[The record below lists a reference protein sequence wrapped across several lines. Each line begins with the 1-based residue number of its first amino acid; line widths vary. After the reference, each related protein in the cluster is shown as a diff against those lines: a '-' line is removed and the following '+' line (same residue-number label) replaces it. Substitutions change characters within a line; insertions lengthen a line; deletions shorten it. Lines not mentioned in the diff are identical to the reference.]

1 MRPFGATILDATG
14 HQLSVEE
21 KAFFRDV
28 RPFGFILFARNIDSP
43 DQVRALC
50 DEMREAA
57 GHEAVITI
65 DQEGGRV
72 QRMRAPQWR
81 DWMPPMELAA
91 RAGEQATKAF
101 TLMYR
106 IIAHELHSVGIDSNC
121 APLIDVAGPK
131 THPFLRNRCY
141 GETPGQVAEIG
152 RAVADALLAGGV
164 LPVMKHMPGHG
175 RATLD
180 SHHNLPRVDARRIDL
195 EAVDFAPFRSL
206 RDLPMG
212 MTAHLV
218 YNALDDTPATLS
230 SEVMRI
236 IRDDIGFDNLV
247 MTDDISMKALQ
258 MTPAESTRAAIAAG
272 CDVALFCNGPL
283 EERRAVAEAA
293 GEMTTAAQTRALRAM
308 DARQTPDDVD
318 IDALSAQLETLLGGA
333 LHG

>member
-1 MRPFGATILDATG
+1 M
-14 HQLSVEE
+14 
-21 KAFFRDV
+21 
-28 RPFGFILFARNIDSP
+28 RPFGFILFGRNIDSP
-43 DQVRALC
+43 DQLRALC

-57 GHEAVITI
+57 GHDAVITI

-72 QRMRAPQWR
+72 QRMRGPHWR
-81 DWMPPMELAA
+81 DWMPPLEMAE
-91 RAGEQATKAF
+91 RAGDQATTAF
-101 TLMYR
+101 YLMYR
-106 IIAHELHSVGIDSNC
+106 IIAHELASVGIDSNC
-121 APLIDVAGPK
+121 APLIDVASAK

-141 GETPGQVAEIG
+141 GDTPGQVAAIG
-152 RAVADALLAGGV
+152 RAVSDALLAGGV

-218 YNALDDTPATLS
+218 YHALADTPATLS
-230 SEVMRI
+230 PEVMRL
-236 IRDDIGFDNLV
+236 IREDIGFDNLV

-258 MTPAESTRAAIAAG
+258 MTPAESTRAALAAG
-272 CDVALFCNGPL
+272 CDVALFCNGSL
-283 EERRAVAEAA
+283 DERRAVAAAA
-293 GEMTTAAQTRALRAM
+293 GEMTPAAQTRALRAM
-308 DARQTPDDVD
+308 DARQSPDDVD
-318 IDALSAQLETLLGGA
+318 IDALSAQLETLLGGT